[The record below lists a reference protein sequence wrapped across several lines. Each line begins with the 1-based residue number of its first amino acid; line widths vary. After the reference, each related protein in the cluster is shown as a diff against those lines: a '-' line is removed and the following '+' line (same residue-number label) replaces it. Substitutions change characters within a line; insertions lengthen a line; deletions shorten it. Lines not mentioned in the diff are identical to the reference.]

1 MKGKIVHI
9 EIPADDTQRAMKFW
23 GELAGWKFQSYGDGE
38 GDDNTP
44 EYNMFEGEPGGGLY
58 PSREGE
64 KGIMVYF
71 ETDDIDSEIG
81 RIQELG
87 GTVNEKMPVPSMGWF
102 AQGKDTEGNQF
113 AVWQSDDDA
122 PVPEGM
128 GAQSASSN

>member
-23 GELAGWKFQSYGDGE
+23 GDVTGWKFKNYGE
-38 GDDNTP
+38 GQEGMP

-58 PSREGE
+58 PAREGE
-64 KGIMVYF
+64 KGIKVYF
-71 ETDDIDSEIG
+71 EVDDIDAEIEG
-81 RIQELG
+81 IRKAG
-87 GTVNEKMPVPSMGWF
+87 GTIDEKMPVPSMGWF
-102 AQGKDTEGNQF
+102 AEGTDTEGNKF
-113 AVWQSDDDA
+113 SVWQSDESA

>member
-23 GELAGWKFQSYGDGE
+23 GDVTGWKFKNYGE
-38 GDDNTP
+38 GQEGTP

-58 PSREGE
+58 PAREGE
-64 KGIMVYF
+64 KGIKVYF
-71 ETDDIDSEIG
+71 EVDDIDAEIEG
-81 RIQELG
+81 IRKAG
-87 GTVNEKMPVPSMGWF
+87 GTIDEKMPVPSMGWF
-102 AQGKDTEGNQF
+102 AEGTDTEGNKF
-113 AVWQSDDDA
+113 SVWQSDESA

>member
-1 MKGKIVHI
+1 VKGKIVHV

-23 GELAGWKFQSYGDGE
+23 GGIAGWNFKNYAEDAE
-38 GDDNTP
+38 GAP
-44 EYNMFEGEPGGGLY
+44 EYNMFEGEPGGAIY

-71 ETDDIDSEIG
+71 ETDDIDAELG
-81 RIQELG
+81 RIRDAG
-87 GTVNEKMPVPSMGWF
+87 GNTEDKMPVPSMGWF
-102 AQGKDTEGNQF
+102 AHAKDPEGNPF
-113 AVWQSDDDA
+113 AVWQSDESA